1 MTKEELKKEIKDL
14 QSLNKEKNNCKR
26 EFEKYEKALKED
38 GKITKNEQKT
48 LDSIQNTILKIENAI
63 EEKRL
68 KLLTIKEDFKSKN
81 QSNFI
86 DLGETKLK
94 DSLNFDDYTGIPEDI
109 SHVESSFLAGIQNWC
124 QTIRHT
130 INEFEKEINSG
141 ETSQT
146 DFFGLVVFKEVLNK
160 VVGKYDLVSELGIE
174 LFIKI
179 VNELEGKKND
189 DDKVSLRD
197 LAHAWDDKITTFQK
211 DISLHQKM
219 FQKFIANR
227 LNVSEGKLL
236 EEIAYWPRGGAK
248 GLPQENAIQKA
259 MLEIWMKSLED
270 DFVDGST
277 HIDLDA
283 GFIYLKA
290 RYFVNDATG
299 KLINFPVFSQADIDD
314 LENQKALDLFKKLW
328 KNKSILATP
337 LDIEIYVIFG
347 EGFAPNEIKAG
358 RINGQWELLDHN
370 FSKKQDAIE
379 AAALI
384 INDRTFWSVI
394 NVNSLTLD

>member
-14 QSLNKEKNNCKR
+14 QSLNKEKNDYKI
-26 EFEKYEKALKED
+26 EFKKSEKAFKED
-38 GKITKNEQKT
+38 GEITENEQKS
-48 LDSIQNTILKIENAI
+48 LDSIQNTILKIEEAI

-68 KLLTIKEDFKSKN
+68 KLLTIKEGFKSKK

-94 DSLNFDDYTGIPEDI
+94 DGLNSDDYVGIPKDI
-109 SHVESSFLAGIQNWC
+109 SHVEASFLAGIQNWC

-141 ETSQT
+141 ETGQT

-179 VNELEGKKND
+179 VNELEGKKNNE
-189 DDKVSLRD
+189 DKVSLRD

-219 FQKFIANR
+219 FQKFITNR
-227 LNVSEGKLL
+227 PNVNEGKLL

-259 MLEIWMKSLED
+259 MLEIWMKSLD
-270 DFVDGST
+270 DELLDGST

-290 RYFVNDATG
+290 KYVVNDATG
-299 KLINFPVFSQADIDD
+299 KLINFPIFLIKNIDD

-337 LDIEIYVIFG
+337 LNIEIYVIFG
-347 EGFAPNEIKAG
+347 EGIAPNYIKAG
-358 RINGQWELLDHN
+358 RINGQWELLDYN
-370 FSKKQDAIE
+370 FAKKQEALE

-384 INDRTFWSVI
+384 INDRTFWSAI

>member
-1 MTKEELKKEIKDL
+1 M
-14 QSLNKEKNNCKR
+14 QSLNKEKNDCKK
-26 EFEKYEKALKED
+26 EFKKYEKAFNED
-38 GKITKNEQKT
+38 GITTEDEQER
-48 LDSIQNTILKIENAI
+48 LDVIQNTILKIEKAI

-68 KLLTIKEDFKSKN
+68 KLLTIKENFKSKN

-94 DSLNFDDYTGIPEDI
+94 DGLNFDDYVGIPEDI

-189 DDKVSLRD
+189 EDKVSLRD
-197 LAHAWDDKITTFQK
+197 IAHAWDDKITTFQK
-211 DISLHQKM
+211 DVSLHQKM

-227 LNVSEGKLL
+227 PNVDEGKLL
-236 EEIAYWPRGGAK
+236 EEIAYWPKGGVK

-259 MLEIWMKSLED
+259 MLEIWMKSLD
-270 DFVDGST
+270 DEFFDTST
-277 HIDLDA
+277 HVDLDA

-290 RYFVNDATG
+290 RYVVNDATG

-337 LDIEIYVIFG
+337 LNIEIKVSFG
-347 EGFAPNEIKAG
+347 EGIAPNYIKAG

-370 FSKKQDAIE
+370 FAKKQEALE

-384 INDRTFWSVI
+384 VNDRTFWSVI